1 MSLSTH
7 QSNLT
12 SEPSM
17 SAQKKLEKKQKKE
30 AVKAEKAAAHLA
42 RQGKVIDDQPL
53 LSYKDNRLRDL
64 KELEA
69 MGLEIYP
76 HVFQSNG
83 LPVTS
88 TSECR
93 SKYDNLEK
101 GEHIETTVAL
111 MGRIYSIR
119 SSSKNLVFFD
129 LFDEGHKIQVM
140 ANIKAYQ
147 GSERETD
154 GKSAEDHASRN
165 ASLFRTITKLM
176 REGDNIG
183 VCGTVCKTKLGEL
196 SVLPS
201 YMQILSPCLHQ
212 VPHGNRVHEGNVGL
226 TNPETRYRKRY
237 LDLMVNAEVSKIFIT
252 RSKVLQFIRRYLTD
266 LGFLEVDTPVL
277 DVMAGG
283 AIAKPFVT
291 RSNSLN
297 TDMYMRVAPELY
309 LKMLV
314 IGGLNRVFEI
324 GRQFRNEA
332 ADHTHN
338 PEFTSCEFYMRG
350 ADYLDLMDINE
361 DMYRRLV
368 KEVTGDYVVKHTIR
382 SETGNEDIFI
392 DFSGKFGRIDM
403 IPALE
408 ETLGEKFPA
417 PNTFTSE
424 DARIYFD
431 ALCMKNHVDCT
442 PPRTTAR
449 LLDKLVGHF
458 IEPLCVNPTF
468 VYGHPQIMSPLA
480 KWDRDRPGLT
490 ERFELFINGMEYS
503 NAYTELNDP
512 AKQLN
517 CFESQGADRAA
528 GDDEAHPVDNRFIEA
543 LEHGLPPT
551 GGWGCGVDRL
561 CMLLSNVDTIR
572 EVILFPAMKS
582 CDRVHHVIN

>member
-1 MSLSTH
+1 MSLNTH
-7 QSNLT
+7 QSELT
-12 SEPSM
+12 THKNAKS
-17 SAQKKLEKKQKKE
+17 K
-30 AVKAEKAAAHLA
+30 
-42 RQGKVIDDQPL
+42 KVIDTQPV

-64 KELEA
+64 KELEEV
-69 MGLEIYP
+69 GLTIYP
-76 HVFQSNG
+76 HVFQTNG
-83 LPVTS
+83 LSVTS
-88 TSECR
+88 INECR
-93 SKYDNLEK
+93 TKYKDLEN
-101 GEHIETTVAL
+101 GEHTEVVVAVV
-111 MGRIYSIR
+111 GRIYSIR
-119 SSSKNLVFFD
+119 SASKNLVFFD
-129 LFDEGHKIQVM
+129 MYDEGHKIQIM
-140 ANIKAYQ
+140 ANIKAYR
-147 GSERETD
+147 GSECET
-154 GKSAEDHASRN
+154 GRAPEEHPARN
-165 ASLFRTITKLM
+165 TLLFRTITKLM
-176 REGDNIG
+176 REGDHIG
-183 VCGTVCKTKLGEL
+183 VCGTLCKTKLGEL
-196 SVLPS
+196 SILPS

-237 LDLMVNAEVSKIFIT
+237 LDLMVNAEVSQIFIT
-252 RSKVLQFIRRYLTD
+252 RSRVIQFIRNYLNN
-266 LGFLEVDTPVL
+266 LGFLEVDTPIL

-291 RSNSLN
+291 QSNSLN

-332 ADHTHN
+332 SDHTHN

-350 ADYLDLMDINE
+350 SDYLDLMDINE
-361 DMYRRLV
+361 DMFRRLV
-368 KEVTGDYVVKHTIR
+368 KEVTGDYVVKHTVR
-382 SETGNEDIFI
+382 NEVDSEDIFI
-392 DFSGKFGRIDM
+392 DFSGKFSRIDM
-403 IPALE
+403 VPALE
-408 ETLGEKFPA
+408 EIIGEKFPE
-417 PNTFTSE
+417 PSTFTSE
-424 DARIYFD
+424 DSRVYFD

-480 KWDRDRPGLT
+480 KWDRHRPGLT

-512 AKQLN
+512 AKQLK
-517 CFESQGADRAA
+517 CFESQGLDRDA

-572 EVILFPAMKS
+572 EVILFPTMKS
-582 CDRVHHVIN
+582 VDRVPHVVNHSDNE